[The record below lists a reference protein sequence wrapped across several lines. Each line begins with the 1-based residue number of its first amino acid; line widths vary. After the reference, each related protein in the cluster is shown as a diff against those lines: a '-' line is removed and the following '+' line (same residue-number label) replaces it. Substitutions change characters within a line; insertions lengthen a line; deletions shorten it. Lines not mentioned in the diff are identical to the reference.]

1 MHHVSQMLIQA
12 GACLTHALRDAL
24 FPPACLQCGAFF
36 HPPQLEAEFPES
48 ISFEAVSALRN
59 VEKIFQNLMRPY
71 LCPTCLRGFT
81 AADSPLCLQCG
92 LIFKSREGEDRLCE
106 SCIRNR
112 KHFRIARAAGVYDRA
127 MMAVVHEL
135 KYGGTVQLAAP
146 LSVLLLCV
154 FLKYWRRDA
163 IDLVVPVPL
172 YSRRFRRRGFNQ
184 SYLIVR
190 PWMDLLR
197 GLNGTGFT
205 LDILAHGLKRT
216 RPTLPQTGL
225 GRRDRLSNVH
235 SAFEI
240 SSPNRLKNKR
250 ILIVDDVYTTG
261 ATVNECARV
270 LLQGG
275 ASVVDVLTLARAM

>member
-1 MHHVSQMLIQA
+1 MHHVSQTLIQA
-12 GACLTHALRDAL
+12 GTYLTHAFRDAL
-24 FPPACLQCGAFF
+24 FPPACLQCGTFF
-36 HPPQLEAEFPES
+36 QPPQVAADFSES
-48 ISFEAVSALRN
+48 ISFEAAPPSHN
-59 VEKIFQNLMRPY
+59 VEKIFQNLMGPY
-71 LCPTCLRGFT
+71 LCPTCLEGFT

-106 SCIRNR
+106 SCIRNP
-112 KHFRIARAAGVYDRA
+112 KHFRTARAAGVYERA
-127 MMAVVHEL
+127 MMAVVHGL

-154 FLKYWRRDA
+154 LLKYWRRDA

-197 GLNGTGFT
+197 DLNRGIP
-205 LDILAHGLKRT
+205 ILPHGLTRK
-216 RPTLPQTGL
+216 RPTAPQTGL
-225 GRRDRLSNVH
+225 GRRDRLSNVRG
-235 SAFEI
+235 AFGI
-240 SSPNRLKNKR
+240 SSSNRIKNKR